1 MTAPVIP
8 SSALPSLDCDV
19 LVIGSG
25 AGGLSSAVSAAYHGL
40 KVVVVEKA
48 DVCGGAT
55 SWSGG
60 WAWTPGNPLA
70 KADGVNEDRELF
82 RTYLRHRL
90 GRNYQEDRVEAFL
103 EAVPHMVGFFQDKTS
118 LQFVPGAK
126 IKDIYGSTPG
136 AGTGHRSVGPK
147 PLNARRIKPELRAKM
162 RHQLYETSFLG
173 MGIMAGPDLTKF
185 LSASQGNIRGIFHA
199 AWRVGLHLL
208 DLLTHRRNMQLVN
221 GTALTGRLLKSA
233 DDLGVE
239 IRVSTPARYLL
250 TDGSGKV
257 TGAVVTSPEGEL
269 QINASRGVV
278 LACGGFPHDVSRRK
292 ELFPKTPTGREHWTL
307 APKET
312 TGDGITMAQAVGAR
326 FETDVESP
334 AAWCPVSLVPY
345 RNGRTG
351 TFPHIMDR
359 AKPGSIGVRR
369 DGKRFVNEANGYY
382 DYVEGLINA
391 TPEGEPVEAWQ
402 IADAA
407 FVRKFPLGMAKPL
420 PVPLFP
426 YLRSGYLKKG
436 NTLEELAAACGIDP
450 QGLAETVAEF
460 NVNARKGIDPDFDRG
475 ASEFNRYGGDPKNTP
490 NPSLRPL
497 DKGPF
502 YAVRIVPGSFG
513 TFAGLA
519 ADSRARVLDNHGQPI
534 GGLYVAGNDQASVM
548 GGHYPAGGINLGPAL
563 TFGYIAGRD
572 LANATHYEDDGVAAP
587 ESMSGDAVTAD

>member
-1 MTAPVIP
+1 MTAPLNTP
-8 SSALPSLDCDV
+8 AARPALDCDV

-25 AGGLSSAVSAAYHGL
+25 AGGLSAAVTAAYHGL
-40 KVVVVEKA
+40 KVIVVEKA

-70 KADGVNEDRELF
+70 KAGGVNEDRAMF
-82 RTYLRHRL
+82 RTYLRHCL
-90 GRNYQEDRVEAFL
+90 GSNYREDRVEAFL
-103 EAVPHMVGFFQDKTS
+103 EAVPHMVGFFHTKTS
-118 LQFVPGAK
+118 LQFVPGTK
-126 IKDIYGSTPG
+126 INDIYGTTPG
-136 AGTGHRSVGPK
+136 AGTGNRSVGPK
-147 PLNARRIKPELRAKM
+147 PFNARRIKPELRAKM

-185 LSASQGNIRGIFHA
+185 LSASQGSVRGIVHA
-199 AWRVGLHLL
+199 GWRVGLHLL

-239 IRVSTPARYLL
+239 IRVSTPARHLVADA
-250 TDGSGKV
+250 TGRV
-257 TGAVVTSPEGEL
+257 TGAVVDSPEGEL

-278 LACGGFPHDVSRRK
+278 LASGGFPNDVARRK

-307 APKET
+307 APRET
-312 TGDGITMAQAVGAR
+312 TGDGIAMAQEVGAR
-326 FETDVESP
+326 FETDVASP

-369 DGKRFVNEANGYY
+369 DGRRFVNEANGYY
-382 DYVEGLINA
+382 DYVEGLLMA

-402 IADAA
+402 IADAE

-436 NTLEELAAACGIDP
+436 KTIEELAAACGIDP
-450 QGLAETVAEF
+450 QGLAATVEAF
-460 NVNARKGIDPDFDRG
+460 NSNARKGIDPDFGRG
-475 ASEFNRYGGDPKNTP
+475 ATEFNRYGGDPRNAP

-497 DKGPF
+497 EKGPF
-502 YAVRIVPGSFG
+502 YAVKIVPGSFG

-519 ADSRARVLDNHGQPI
+519 ADSRARVLDTQGEPI
-534 GGLYVAGNDQASVM
+534 DGLYVAGNDQASVM

-572 LANATHYEDDGVAAP
+572 LAGATRYEDQDASDWDEVAA
-587 ESMSGDAVTAD
+587 V

>member
-1 MTAPVIP
+1 MV
-8 SSALPSLDCDV
+8 V
-19 LVIGSG
+19 GSG
-25 AGGLSSAVSAAYHGL
+25 AGGLSSAVTAAYHGL

-48 DVCGGAT
+48 EVCGGAT

-82 RTYLRHRL
+82 RTYLRHCL
-90 GRNYQEDRVEAFL
+90 GRNYQEERVEAFL

-126 IKDIYGSTPG
+126 IKDIYGGTPG

-199 AWRVGLHLL
+199 GWRVGFHLL

-233 DDLGVE
+233 DDLGVQ
-239 IRVSTPARYLL
+239 ILVSTPAKHLL
-250 TDGSGKV
+250 TDGAGKV
-257 TGAVVTSPEGEL
+257 RGAVVSSPEGEL

-278 LACGGFPHDVSRRK
+278 LAAGGFPHDVSRGK

-312 TGDGITMAQAVGAR
+312 TGDGIAMAQAVGAR
-326 FETDVESP
+326 FETDVASP

-382 DYVEGLINA
+382 DYVEGLLAA

-450 QGLAETVAEF
+450 QGLAATVAEF
-460 NVNARKGIDPDFDRG
+460 NDNARKGIDPCFNRG
-475 ASEFNRYGGDPKNTP
+475 STEFNRYGGDPTHTP
-490 NPSLRPL
+490 NPSLRAL
-497 DKGPF
+497 EKGPF
-502 YAVRIVPGSFG
+502 YAVKIVPGSFG

-519 ADSRARVLDNHGQPI
+519 ADSRARVLNTDGHPI
-534 GGLYVAGNDQASVM
+534 SGLYAAGNDQASVM

-572 LANATHYEDDGVAAP
+572 LADATHYEDDGAP
-587 ESMSGDAVTAD
+587 